1 MSAAYLAA
9 LALAK
14 QMECESVAFPLLA
27 SGNNGINPKL
37 AFAIAKEC
45 LDNNPLAESLTIY
58 LVVYGDEIAQLVRE
72 HGYTVNANPSSAQKL
87 LRKKDNK
94 IENQH
99 KRKELLQKGID
110 YLKIE
115 ENRDKIEKG

>member
-1 MSAAYLAA
+1 MNRF
-9 LALAK
+9 
-14 QMECESVAFPLLA
+14 AFLLLA
-27 SGNNGINPKL
+27 SGNNGFNPKL

-45 LDNNPLAESLTIY
+45 LDKNPLAESLTIY
-58 LVVYGDEIAQLVRE
+58 LVVYGDETAQLVRE
-72 HGYTVNANPSSAQKL
+72 QDYTVNANPSSVQKL

-94 IENQH
+94 IVNQH